1 MVAAPGCAL
10 PGRALAPTLDTSHG
24 EILVTLLSL
33 FIPSSLPLHISYIHF
48 SAEGASCLLLSCF
61 PRSLIPLFR
70 LLPVYPFPTDRLVHL
85 FPLVWLLYIVSSC
98 ASLLFLARARSHF
111 LLPLSVALASRLPLL
126 LNLAL
131 FSLPASSLPARRTF
145 DSNRRDLKVKRPL
158 LAKLPGS
165 PTTRDGCSLQAM
177 RCYLVGSCMFKSL
190 SFLRST
196 LGIGQPSVLASSPFL
211 T

>member
-1 MVAAPGCAL
+1 MF
-10 PGRALAPTLDTSHG
+10 T
-24 EILVTLLSL
+24 
-33 FIPSSLPLHISYIHF
+33 FIVF
-48 SAEGASCLLLSCF
+48 SAFSYPPLSIVACI
-61 PRSLIPLFR
+61 PLSDRQTCPLIPLGLALIYRF
-70 LLPVYPFPTDRLVHL
+70 LLRVSVVPRARPFPLSLTLV
-85 FPLVWLLYIVSSC
+85 
-98 ASLLFLARARSHF
+98 RSIG
-111 LLPLSVALASRLPLL
+111 LASPSPFESCLV
-126 LNLAL
+126 
-131 FSLPASSLPARRTF
+131 SLPASSLPARRTF